1 MEELWRSEETETWSL
16 SRCRKK
22 TSYQRAF
29 PMIPE
34 VWRRER
40 KKRKKVGLLTECLLL
55 RLRLCPLQLW
65 GGTQADKNTPKK
77 KLQCLCIPLSFS
89 SCLLSPRYHSSP
101 HHHLREVNDSAV
113 KVESRL
119 FDLDSKPAFLNKYS
133 VTRERWRVPSL
144 HQITGYVWG
153 RCFPF
158 LGPASTRAAYG
169 GELTGSSHVAL
180 TRNGPVSFNLNNNDL
195 SFEGQNTS
203 RHP

>member
-22 TSYQRAF
+22 QATSERFPWSPRSDAGKERRGKKLGCWPSVSSSAF
-29 PMIPE
+29 DSALCNCE
-34 VWRRER
+34 EER
-40 KKRKKVGLLTECLLL
+40 KQIKTH
-55 RLRLCPLQLW
+55 Q
-65 GGTQADKNTPKK
+65 KK

-195 SFEGQNTS
+195 SFEGRNTS

>member
-1 MEELWRSEETETWSL
+1 
-16 SRCRKK
+16 
-22 TSYQRAF
+22 
-29 PMIPE
+29 MIPE
-34 VWRRER
+34 VWRRKR
-40 KKRKKVGLLTECLLL
+40 KKRKKVELLTECLLL

-65 GGTQADKNTPKK
+65 GGAQADKNTQK

-133 VTRERWRVPSL
+133 VARERWRVPSL

-195 SFEGQNTS
+195 SFEGQHTS

>member
-1 MEELWRSEETETWSL
+1 MAEWRDWNVKFEQMP
-16 SRCRKK
+16 KK

-34 VWRRER
+34 VMTQGKKEEEKSWAVDRVSPPPPSTLPSATVRRNASR
-40 KKRKKVGLLTECLLL
+40 Y
-55 RLRLCPLQLW
+55 
-65 GGTQADKNTPKK
+65 KNTPKK

-133 VTRERWRVPSL
+133 VARERWRVPSL